1 MPVEV
6 TDVIDGANAAISSAG
21 RAVSQEDAALV
32 AGAKT
37 GDARAFELL
46 VQRHRVKFF
55 FIGSAHDPQSGGR
68 RRRRAGEP
76 PESVHSLEDV

>member
-21 RAVSQEDAALV
+21 RAVSQEDAALI

-46 VQRHRVKFF
+46 IQRHRVKIFLL
-55 FIGSAHDPQSGGR
+55 AQRMTRNRGGR